1 MADSLASTLAELN
14 LNAQQ
19 SSDSAFDTRL
29 AEEENGT
36 YEYLRPRKRTKQT
49 AENLKASLEA
59 EFLTPSS
66 RFSTEWLN
74 YLQRLVATWVIYNLF
89 SSYIWNWNG

>member
-1 MADSLASTLAELN
+1 MAESLASTLANLN

-19 SSDSAFDTRL
+19 LSGSAFDTRL

-36 YEYLRPRKRTKQT
+36 YENHRPRKRTRQT
-49 AENLKASLEA
+49 AEDLTASLEA
-59 EFLTPSS
+59 EFLAPPS

-74 YLQRLVATWVIYNLF
+74 HLQRYVCRVVLDCD
-89 SSYIWNWNG
+89 

>member
-1 MADSLASTLAELN
+1 MADSLTSTLAELN

-19 SSDSAFDTRL
+19 SSESAFDARL

-36 YEYLRPRKRTKQT
+36 YENHRPRKRTKQT
-49 AENLKASLEA
+49 AEDLKASLEA

-66 RFSTEWLN
+66 RFSAEWLN
-74 YLQRLVATWVIYNLF
+74 HLQRLVVAWTIYGIFPL
-89 SSYIWNWNG
+89 

>member
-1 MADSLASTLAELN
+1 MADSLASTLAKLN

-19 SSDSAFDTRL
+19 SSGSVFDTRL

-36 YEYLRPRKRTKQT
+36 YENHRPRKRTKQT
-49 AENLKASLEA
+49 AEDLKASLEA

-74 YLQRLVATWVIYNLF
+74 HLQRLVVAWVIYDLF
-89 SSYIWNWNG
+89 S